1 MNELI
6 CQNADTLT
14 AIGTGLWLATALLRP
29 FIPPEAIE
37 ALGTAGKVVE
47 VLTGNTKHCK
57 NAKSAKPVDQQDR
70 VTKRPK

>member
-29 FIPPEAIE
+29 FVSPKAIE
-37 ALGTAGKVVE
+37 AMGAAGKVID
-47 VLTGNTKHCK
+47 VLSGNTKHCK
-57 NAKSAKPVDQQDR
+57 NAKPVDQQAQ